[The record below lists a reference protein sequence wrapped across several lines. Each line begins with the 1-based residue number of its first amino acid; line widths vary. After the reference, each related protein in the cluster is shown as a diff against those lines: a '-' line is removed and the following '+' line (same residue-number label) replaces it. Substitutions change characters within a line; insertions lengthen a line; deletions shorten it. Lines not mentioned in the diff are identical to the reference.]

1 MYVSASTA
9 LNTSAHCTHTQ
20 SGFVN
25 TVPKGIVALD
35 EALDQDL
42 RELSFVLT
50 WAYTAIARTV

>member
-1 MYVSASTA
+1 MSASTA

-20 SGFVN
+20 LGFVN
-25 TVPKGIVALD
+25 ALPKGIVALD

-50 WAYTAIARTV
+50 WVYIVLVRTV